1 MLKNTLEIILITYN
15 RKPYLEKT
23 FKRLLA
29 ENSPVK
35 ALQITVL
42 DNCSSD
48 GTSEYL
54 SDLSKKYTNIK
65 HIRHNRNIGAN
76 ANIARAFEI
85 ATKPY
90 LWILADDDDFDF
102 TDFNQ
107 VQEALLN
114 ETPALLI
121 VAPRGQNL
129 PLHELL
135 RNITFLPSVIFSSAL
150 LTEETMLNIHI
161 NIPNWYPHL
170 PPIIKAFNEEGKII
184 TLKKDFVLINPKS
197 DSYNIFKKL
206 KGVFPEAKNLFTH
219 AAYLNTISL
228 LKPSLRKNA
237 AENFQAC
244 KYGFFKQAF
253 YYFKQ
258 NAVEN
263 ENCLRNVISP
273 MPYFT
278 FSQKLRWC
286 LAYFV
291 FCADYIIRYRRFKK
305 KINSYKQKYKQI

>member
-29 ENSPVK
+29 EDSPVK
-35 ALQITVL
+35 DLQITVL

-54 SDLSKKYTNIK
+54 SDLSKKYKNIK

-114 ETPALLI
+114 ENPALLI
-121 VAPRGQNL
+121 VALRESEIICAKEGMANEYTGDNSVLKAEL
-129 PLHELL
+129 P
-135 RNITFLPSVIFSSAL
+135 
-150 LTEETMLNIHI
+150 
-161 NIPNWYPHL
+161 
-170 PPIIKAFNEEGKII
+170 
-184 TLKKDFVLINPKS
+184 
-197 DSYNIFKKL
+197 
-206 KGVFPEAKNLFTH
+206 
-219 AAYLNTISL
+219 
-228 LKPSLRKNA
+228 
-237 AENFQAC
+237 
-244 KYGFFKQAF
+244 
-253 YYFKQ
+253 YFKFTSYADGIKKFYNYLKERTNAEQ
-258 NAVEN
+258 NPA
-263 ENCLRNVISP
+263 
-273 MPYFT
+273 
-278 FSQKLRWC
+278 
-286 LAYFV
+286 
-291 FCADYIIRYRRFKK
+291 
-305 KINSYKQKYKQI
+305 